1 MGIQSAYPHTQTF
14 CPLPQG
20 SYVSLGLARSP
31 ADWRNIA
38 IVVGVIGALVGG
50 NAAVKSANTAS
61 VSRKRQRALKE
72 LEKSE

>member
-1 MGIQSAYPHTQTF
+1 M
-14 CPLPQG
+14 
-20 SYVSLGLARSP
+20 SLGLARSP